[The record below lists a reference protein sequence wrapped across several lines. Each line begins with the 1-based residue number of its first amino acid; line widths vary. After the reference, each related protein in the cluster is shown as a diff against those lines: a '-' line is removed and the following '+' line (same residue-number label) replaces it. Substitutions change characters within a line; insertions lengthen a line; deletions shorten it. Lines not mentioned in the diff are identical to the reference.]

1 MSQHHLYV
9 RRASAGS
16 GKTFTLAAHYIALLL
31 HGDSYR
37 SILAVT
43 FTNKATAEMKERIIG
58 YLYAIARHTD
68 HKDTQG
74 FLARVRDI
82 YKELGFQS
90 PDISDDNYCA
100 RRAEKVFT
108 DIMADYD
115 SMRVQ
120 TIDAFLQSLLSGM
133 VQMLGGTVG
142 YTVELDVK
150 TIISEAVDRLLTV
163 GAHDSDLLT
172 HIENYID
179 KQMEDEKSW
188 DIRKGL
194 NDIGM
199 ELYKEYL
206 QQEEQ
211 RLVFDPDQLKQLDNL
226 KKWRETDKAKAA
238 LTHLSKLLDRAQ
250 RFTAADFNRGQ
261 QSYLPP
267 LDRLR
272 ACLVAYDEKV
282 KDTPEDDSKT
292 FMVGFSDTTLRK
304 INDPALFAKEYKGKE
319 PIESIRQELLS
330 IIAAAA
336 ECRSLYLYP
345 RYVLR
350 YVNDMVLMGA
360 LRDEINRALDA
371 NNSRLLATTA
381 NTLYRALQPGDADF
395 ILEKAGI
402 RYRHIMLDEF
412 QDTST
417 LQWANFSRLLQELL
431 STIEGST
438 LIVGDIKQSI
448 YRWRNGDW
456 SIMAGLEEN
465 WADYYNTDIEPLTRN
480 FRSEREIVRF
490 NLDTFL
496 YLSEAEKDNEI
507 AKIYEEGYG
516 IGNLSEYYRAGH
528 EGGYVQ
534 LHAYTQTGDKRQA
547 ELRQQVR
554 ENILRD
560 MFNTI
565 EELLAADIP
574 AQKMMILIRYRNEA
588 KEILNILEQLRTDDK
603 YPNLQHVALISN
615 DCFQLRFS
623 RTVMLLVSAI
633 RYVYTDDGA
642 ALAYVQHYCP
652 NTTLRTRKWAY
663 HNMALTDMIEDVLQ
677 RDVLTLPDYHF
688 DDLAYLNCFRD
699 LLLAY
704 VTNNGS
710 DGKAFIRYWDEKMC
724 EKCIPSMGEDGIRI
738 MTVHTSKG
746 LQAENVFIPFC
757 NWSMESDRRGDK
769 LWCRVPELKTSNGE
783 DALLPIPQD
792 ATAAE
797 TAFNSY
803 YAAEHHL
810 QRIDNLNLLYVA
822 FTRAAERL
830 YIYTDVTEIKN
841 TTERKNL
848 HVGQLMAERCE
859 LWSELTS
866 LFAAKRIGNPEDYCE
881 KAYGESLEDAIK
893 NYSLEDAAEPLQFR
907 GEEKVMEPFS
917 FEQAETE
924 VAECHSSSTRMEFRQ
939 SQDSVKYGWDIAA
952 HIDEEPSIDR
962 RAFGTICHDVLATIG
977 TYTTIEEAQKAVQ
990 MAVDRAYDQGHI
1002 PSETLRDEV
1011 LTLLTDTVTD
1021 PQTAPWFTGDWRVQR
1036 EEAILLVNEENEIE
1050 ERRMDR
1056 VMWHDDKAI
1065 VLDYKFGH
1073 DDPKYDLQVRHYMQ
1087 ICRDMG
1093 AREVEGY
1100 LWIAAERR
1108 LERV

>member
-1 MSQHHLYV
+1 MSHHLYV
-9 RRASAGS
+9 RKASAGS

-58 YLYAIARHTD
+58 YLYAIARHTA

-82 YKELGFQS
+82 YGELGFRS

-100 RRAEKVFT
+100 QRAEKVFT

-150 TIISEAVDRLLTV
+150 TVISEAVDRLLTV
-163 GAHDSDLLT
+163 GAHDPELLK

-179 KQMEDEKSW
+179 EQMQDEKSW

-194 NDIGM
+194 NDIGL

-211 RLVFDPDQLKQLDNL
+211 RLVFDPDRLKQLDNL
-226 KKWRETDKAKAA
+226 KNWRETDKAQQA
-238 LTHLSKLLDRAQ
+238 LAHLQKLLDRAG
-250 RFTAADFNRGQ
+250 RFTATDFSRGQ
-261 QSYLPP
+261 QSYLNI

-272 ACLVAYDEKV
+272 NPD
-282 KDTPEDDSKT
+282 EDDQKT
-292 FMVGFSDTTLRK
+292 FMVSFSDATLRK
-304 INDPALFAKEYKGKE
+304 INDPDLFAKEYKGKE
-319 PIESIRQELLS
+319 QAETIRQELLA
-330 IIAAAA
+330 IVAAAA

-431 STIEGST
+431 ATIEGST

-456 SIMAGLEEN
+456 SIMAGLKEN
-465 WADYYNTDIEPLTRN
+465 WADYYNTDTPQLVRN

-496 YLSEAEKDNEI
+496 YLSEAEKDDEI
-507 AKIYEEGYG
+507 IKIYEEGYG
-516 IGNLSEYYRAGH
+516 IGNLSDYYRAGH

-534 LHAYTQTGDKRQA
+534 LHAYTQTGDKRQT
-547 ELRQQVR
+547 ELRQLVR

-565 EELLAADIP
+565 EQLLATGIP
-574 AQKMMILIRYRNEA
+574 AQQMMILIRYRNEA
-588 KEILNILEQLRTDDK
+588 KEILNILEQLRTDEN
-603 YPNLQHVALISN
+603 YPNLRRVALISN

-642 ALAYVQHYCP
+642 ALAYVQHYSP
-652 NTTLRTRKWAY
+652 ETTLPTRKWAY

-677 RDVLTLPDYHF
+677 HDVLTLPDYQF

-710 DGKAFIRYWDEKMC
+710 NGKDFIRYWDEKMC
-724 EKCIPSMGEDGIRI
+724 EKSIPSMGEDGIRI

-757 NWSMESDRRGDK
+757 DWKMESDRRGDK
-769 LWCRVPELKTSNGE
+769 LWCSVPELKTAEGE
-783 DALLPIPQD
+783 EALLPIPQNGG
-792 ATAAE
+792 TAE
-797 TAFNSY
+797 TVFAPDY
-803 YAAEHHL
+803 KAEHHL

-830 YIYTDVTEIKN
+830 YIYTDVTDIKK
-841 TTERKNL
+841 TTERQNL

-859 LWSELTS
+859 LWGELNA
-866 LFAAKRIGNPEDYCE
+866 LFAAERIGAPEDYCE
-881 KAYGESLEDAIK
+881 KVYGEPFWQKEEKL
-893 NYSLEDAAEPLQFR
+893 NR
-907 GEEKVMEPFS
+907 GTAPRAEEKVTEPFS
-917 FEQAETE
+917 FEQAEAE

-939 SQDSVKYGWDIAA
+939 SQDSIKYGWDIAA
-952 HIDEEPSIDR
+952 HMDEEPTIDR
-962 RAFGTICHDVLATIG
+962 RAFGNICHDVLATID
-977 TYTTIEEAQKAVQ
+977 TYATVEDAQKAVET
-990 MAVDRAYDQGHI
+990 AVNRAFDQGHI
-1002 PSETLRDEV
+1002 PSKTLHDEV
-1011 LTLLTDTVTD
+1011 MALLTDTVTN
-1021 PQTAPWFTGDWRVQR
+1021 PQTCGWFIGDWRVQR
-1036 EEAILLVNEENEIE
+1036 EEAILLVNEQGELE

-1056 VMWHDDKAI
+1056 VMWHDDRAI

-1100 LWIAAERR
+1100 LWIAAEKR
-1108 LERV
+1108 LVRIED